1 VSRRL
6 RIDESRS
13 GDITILRLKGRLEV
27 EEGGEMLRERVNELV
42 RNGRVNL
49 VLDMSG
55 VTRLDSMGLG
65 ILASKLLT
73 TRQHGGTIKLL
84 HTTDNTAQLL
94 EITRL
99 SSVFETF
106 DDESAAIRS
115 FGAPPAPPDGTGG
128 VPRLI

>member
-1 VSRRL
+1 MTRRL
-6 RIDESRS
+6 RIDESQS
-13 GDITILRLKGRLEV
+13 GGITILRLKGRLEV

-42 RNGRVNL
+42 RSGRFNL

-65 ILASKLLT
+65 ILASTLLT
-73 TRQHGGTIKLL
+73 TRQRGGTIKLL
-84 HTTDNTAQLL
+84 RTTDNTAQLL

-106 DDESAAIRS
+106 EDESEAIRS
-115 FGAPPAPPDGTGG
+115 FGAPAASPNSTGS
-128 VPRLI
+128 VPRLT

>member
-1 VSRRL
+1 MARKKKHPEHVNHERWLISYADFITLLFAFFVVMFAVSQVDSKKVGRFT
-6 RIDESRS
+6 ESFS
-13 GDITILRLKGRLEV
+13 KAIGVDMFPQAGR
-27 EEGGEMLRERVNELV
+27 
-42 RNGRVNL
+42 
-49 VLDMSG
+49 
-55 VTRLDSMGLG
+55 G
-65 ILASKLLT
+65 ILAGAT
-73 TRQHGGTIKLL
+73 EGTIKLL

>member
-1 VSRRL
+1 MSRRL

-115 FGAPPAPPDGTGG
+115 FGALPAPPDGTGG